1 MKYDVRV
8 AVKAVGGAFETA
20 TSRIFE
26 LDSDHVN
33 AAKAS
38 CPDSIL
44 DMTVRELICGK
55 QPKQQTGRKQVFNKD
70 VKIYV
75 MVGDTDDSAK
85 YVAIDGDGCEIP
97 DYPLPNTKI
106 SVIDRI
112 GGLATD
118 EMLYS
123 YPLLE
128 LCQ

>member
-1 MKYDVRV
+1 MKYDVRI
-8 AVKAVGGAFETA
+8 AVKSVGGTFETA

-26 LDSDHVN
+26 VDPDHTI

-44 DMTVRELICGK
+44 DMTVREIICGK
-55 QPKQQTGRKQVFNKD
+55 QPKQQTGCKKVFKKD

-85 YVAIDGDGCEIP
+85 YAAIDEDGQEVIN
-97 DYPLPNTKI
+97 YPLPNTKI

-112 GGLATD
+112 GKFATD
-118 EMLYS
+118 EMMYS

-128 LCQ
+128 MSE